1 MMDLKSGLGR
11 TAEFIFFETLKEN
24 EPKVDVQEALIL
36 RGHGWPG
43 AVQPPQL
50 AQACCDD
57 LFSVRKSAEGISI
70 SLCGLAASLQPLIYK
85 IN

>member
-1 MMDLKSGLGR
+1 MDLKSGLGR

-24 EPKVDVQEALIL
+24 EPKDDVQEALIL

-50 AQACCDD
+50 AQTCCDD
-57 LFSVRKSAEGISI
+57 
-70 SLCGLAASLQPLIYK
+70 
-85 IN
+85 